1 MKKLFI
7 LALCAAA
14 IGSASAQKANVDGA
28 KKLAGKIDKIGDA
41 RGMIKEAKANP
52 ETQTLPGTYIVA
64 ADVEYKAYDALK
76 KNLGLNAQNAEP
88 AKLVE
93 MDTYLLLAYPEILEA
108 IKNAPNDPKGKA
120 EGDVQK
126 RLSTYVND
134 YFQAGADMFNA
145 QQFDKAYDAFM
156 IYGDIPALPVMAGK
170 VNIPDS
176 VRATAYYNAGLCG
189 WSMPDLPKAAK
200 AFKSARLAGYD
211 KPEAYIYEL
220 ACWQN
225 MMQKD
230 STLTAQGQQDIFETS
245 KAGYEKFGL
254 EQPVFLNNM
263 VNVLVEQNKIDEALT
278 LLNQLIAQNPAP
290 ALYGLRG
297 FVNDRKGNDQASEDD
312 YRMAASMPD
321 VDFETLVNAGKRIF
335 RSGQELWN
343 KIEGTSPEAN
353 AQRENVR
360 NNYFIAAKEIAA
372 KAQAIAPENA
382 AGSGLDYLIENINYM
397 LQSPR

>member
-7 LALCAAA
+7 IALCAAA

-28 KKLAGKIDKIGDA
+28 KKLAGKVDKIGDA
-41 RGMIKEAKANP
+41 RNMLKEAKANP
-52 ETQTLPGTYIVA
+52 ETQTQPNTYIIA

-76 KNLGLNAQNAEP
+76 KNLGLADVNSEP
-88 AKLVE
+88 AKVAE
-93 MDTYLLLAYPEILEA
+93 MDAYLLTAYPEILAA
-108 IKNAPNDPKGKA
+108 IRNASNDPKGKA
-120 EGDVQK
+120 EGEIQK
-126 RLSTYVND
+126 RLAKYVQD
-134 YFQAGADMFNA
+134 YFQAGADFFNTK
-145 QQFDKAYDAFM
+145 QYDKAYDAFM

-176 VRATAYYNAGLCG
+176 VRATAYYNAGLSG
-189 WSMPDLPKAAK
+189 WSVPDLPKAAK
-200 AFKSARLAGYD
+200 AFKAARLAGYD
-211 KPEAYIYEL
+211 KPDSYIYEL

-230 STLTAQGQQDIFETS
+230 STLIAEGQQDIFDTS

-254 EQPVFLNNM
+254 GQPVFLNNM

-278 LLNQLIAQNPAP
+278 LLNQLISQTPAP

-297 FVNDRKGNDQASEDD
+297 FVNDRKGNDKESEED
-312 YRMAASMPD
+312 YRMAASMD
-321 VDFETLVNAGKRIF
+321 GVDFETLVNAGKKIF
-335 RSGQELWN
+335 RLGQELWN
-343 KIEGTSPEAN
+343 KIEGTSPDAN

-360 NNYFIAAKEIAA
+360 TNYFEAARSIAN
-372 KAQAIAPENA
+372 KAQSIAPENT

>member
-7 LALCAAA
+7 IALCAAA

-28 KKLAGKIDKIGDA
+28 KKLAGKVDKIGDA
-41 RGMIKEAKANP
+41 RNMLKEAKANP
-52 ETQTLPGTYIVA
+52 ETQTQPNTYIIA

-76 KNLGLNAQNAEP
+76 KNLGLADVNSEP
-88 AKLVE
+88 AKVAE
-93 MDTYLLLAYPEILEA
+93 MDAYLLTAYPEILAA
-108 IKNAPNDPKGKA
+108 IQNASNDPKGKA
-120 EGDVQK
+120 EGEIQK
-126 RLSTYVND
+126 RLEKYVQD
-134 YFQAGADMFNA
+134 YFQAGADFFNTK
-145 QQFDKAYDAFM
+145 QFDKAYDAFM

-176 VRATAYYNAGLCG
+176 VRATAYYNAGLSG
-189 WSMPDLPKAAK
+189 WSVPDLPKAAK
-200 AFKSARLAGYD
+200 AFKAARLAGYD
-211 KPEAYIYEL
+211 NPDSYIYEL

-230 STLTAQGQQDIFETS
+230 STLIAEGQQDIFDTS

-254 EQPVFLNNM
+254 GQPVFLNNM

-278 LLNQLIAQNPAP
+278 LLNQLISQTPAP

-297 FVNDRKGNDQASEDD
+297 FVNDRKGNDKESEED
-312 YRMAASMPD
+312 YRMAASMD
-321 VDFETLVNAGKRIF
+321 GVDFETLVNAGKKIF
-335 RSGQELWN
+335 RLGQELWN

-360 NNYFIAAKEIAA
+360 TNYFEAARSIAD
-372 KAQAIAPENA
+372 KAQSIAPENT

>member
-7 LALCAAA
+7 IALCAAA

-28 KKLAGKIDKIGDA
+28 KKLAGKVDKIGDA
-41 RGMIKEAKANP
+41 RNMLKEAKANP
-52 ETQTLPGTYIVA
+52 ETQTQPNTYIIA

-76 KNLGLNAQNAEP
+76 KNLGLADVNSEP
-88 AKLVE
+88 AKVAE
-93 MDTYLLLAYPEILEA
+93 MDAYLLTAYPEILAA
-108 IKNAPNDPKGKA
+108 IRNASNDPKGKA
-120 EGDVQK
+120 EGEIQK
-126 RLSTYVND
+126 RLAKYVQD
-134 YFQAGADMFNA
+134 YFQAGADFFNTK
-145 QQFDKAYDAFM
+145 QYDKAYDAFM

-176 VRATAYYNAGLCG
+176 VRATAYYNAGLSG
-189 WSMPDLPKAAK
+189 WSVPDLPKAAK
-200 AFKSARLAGYD
+200 AFKAARLAGYD
-211 KPEAYIYEL
+211 KPDSYIYEL

-230 STLTAQGQQDIFETS
+230 STLIAEGQQDIFDTS

-254 EQPVFLNNM
+254 DQPVFLNNM

-278 LLNQLIAQNPAP
+278 LLNQLISQTTAP

-297 FVNDRKGNDQASEDD
+297 FVNDRKGNDKESEED
-312 YRMAASMPD
+312 YRTAASMD
-321 VDFETLVNAGKRIF
+321 GVDFETLVNAGKKIF
-335 RSGQELWN
+335 RLGQELWN
-343 KIEGTSPEAN
+343 KIEGTSPDAN

-360 NNYFIAAKEIAA
+360 TNYFEAARSIAN
-372 KAQAIAPENA
+372 KAQSIAPENT

>member
-7 LALCAAA
+7 IALCAAA

-28 KKLAGKIDKIGDA
+28 KKLAGKVDKIGDA
-41 RGMIKEAKANP
+41 RNMLKEAKANP
-52 ETQTLPGTYIVA
+52 ETQTQPNTYIIA

-76 KNLGLNAQNAEP
+76 KNLGLADVNSEP
-88 AKLVE
+88 AKVAE
-93 MDTYLLLAYPEILEA
+93 MDAYLLTAYPEILAA
-108 IKNAPNDPKGKA
+108 IQNASNDPKGKA
-120 EGDVQK
+120 EGEIQK
-126 RLSTYVND
+126 RLAKYVQD
-134 YFQAGADMFNA
+134 YFQAGADFFNTK
-145 QQFDKAYDAFM
+145 QYDKAYDAFM

-176 VRATAYYNAGLCG
+176 VRATAYYNAGLSG
-189 WSMPDLPKAAK
+189 WSVPDLPKAAK
-200 AFKSARLAGYD
+200 AFKAARLAGYD
-211 KPEAYIYEL
+211 KPDSYIYEL

-230 STLTAQGQQDIFETS
+230 STLIAEGQQDIFDTS

-254 EQPVFLNNM
+254 GQPVFLNNM

-278 LLNQLIAQNPAP
+278 LLNQLISETPAP

-297 FVNDRKGNDQASEDD
+297 FVNDRKGNDKESEED
-312 YRMAASMPD
+312 YRMAASMD
-321 VDFETLVNAGKRIF
+321 GVDFETLVNAGKKIF
-335 RSGQELWN
+335 RLGQELWN
-343 KIEGTSPEAN
+343 KIEGTSPDAN

-360 NNYFIAAKEIAA
+360 TNYFEAARSIAN
-372 KAQAIAPENA
+372 KAQSIAPENT